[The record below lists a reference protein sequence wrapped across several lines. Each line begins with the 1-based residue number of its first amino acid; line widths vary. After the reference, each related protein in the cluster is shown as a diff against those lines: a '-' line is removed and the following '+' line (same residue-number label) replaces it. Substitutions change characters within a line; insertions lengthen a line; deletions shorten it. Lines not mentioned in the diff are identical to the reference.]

1 MPTLERNPRFAE
13 LDASRIA
20 DTIARLERRIAER
33 FPGSGLALVCHELR
47 ELAGG
52 TQQHIEK
59 LSGPIWPLRVLA
71 AIGVAGIAVIA
82 GGLIVLTWRG
92 LIEARGFVE
101 LVQGSESAVNQ
112 VLLLAMA
119 VFFLVSM
126 ETRVKR
132 HRALAALHRL
142 RSIVHIVDMHQLT
155 KDPEMTQPAA
165 ATPASPDAP
174 AHPLRARTLSRL
186 LLRAVLADQQ
196 GGGAL
201 WPVAEGSG
209 GAGGRQRH
217 RDAGRQPVE
226 QGVAEDRGVARGS
239 RPRAPGLSSALRD
252 RSP

>member
-52 TQQHIEK
+52 TQQHIER

-82 GGLIVLTWRG
+82 SGLIVLTWRG
-92 LIEARGFVE
+92 LFEARGFVE
-101 LVQGSESAVNQ
+101 LLQGSESAVNQ

-119 VFFLVSM
+119 VFFLVSL

-155 KDPEMTQPAA
+155 KDPEMSLKAA
-165 ATPASPDAP
+165 ATRASPERPHTPFELGRYLDYCSELFSLTSKVAALYGQSLKDPVVLDAVSDIE
-174 AHPLRARTLSRL
+174 TLAASL
-186 LLRAVLADQQ
+186 SNKVWQKIVVLQSS
-196 GGGAL
+196 
-201 WPVAEGSG
+201 VSG
-209 GAGGRQRH
+209 LQSSV
-217 RDAGRQPVE
+217 P
-226 QGVAEDRGVARGS
+226 S
-239 RPRAPGLSSALRD
+239 RP
-252 RSP
+252 

>member
-1 MPTLERNPRFAE
+1 M
-13 LDASRIA
+13 
-20 DTIARLERRIAER
+20 
-33 FPGSGLALVCHELR
+33 CHELR

-52 TQQHIEK
+52 TQQHIEG
-59 LSGPIWPLRVLA
+59 LSSPIWPLRALA
-71 AIGVAGIAVIA
+71 VVGVAGIVLIA
-82 GGLIVLTWRG
+82 GGLIVITWRG

-142 RSIVHIVDMHQLT
+142 RSVVHIVDMHQLT

-165 ATPASPDAP
+165 TTPASPERPHTPFELGRYLDYCSE
-174 AHPLRARTLSRL
+174 LFSL
-186 LLRAVLADQQ
+186 DQQ

-209 GAGGRQRH
+209 GAGGGQRH

-226 QGVAEDRGVARGS
+226 QGVAEDRGAARGS
-239 RPRAPGLSSALRD
+239 RPRAPGPSLQFRTEGL
-252 RSP
+252 